1 MDIGWVGHIDRSDQ
15 VQRIGYDFLE
25 VALAPMNLE
34 DDDAFEAAKAAVKG
48 AALPTPVFSRLLPSS
63 MRIVGPDVN
72 RGRIQRYLARVAEVT
87 GAAGAAI
94 VVLGGGRVRNV
105 PEGWSRG
112 RAHDQFLEMV
122 SWCTGAL
129 DGTGVMLALEAQ
141 NHTETNF
148 MTTIAEAVALAKT
161 IDHPDVRVIADIYH
175 LYMEPEPFDVVT
187 TSADWIVHVHLS
199 DTERKT
205 PGTASYDFDPLFD
218 RLKASGY
225 KGRLSIECF
234 TEIPEPE
241 MRRTLDFVR
250 RGWNH
255 A

>member
-1 MDIGWVGHIDRSDQ
+1 MDIGWVGRIDRSDH
-15 VQRIGYDFLE
+15 VKRMGYDFLE

-34 DDDAFEAAKAAVKG
+34 DDDAFEAGKAAVKG
-48 AALPTPVFSRLLPSS
+48 SALPTPVFGQLLPQS
-63 MRIVGPDVN
+63 MRVVGPDVD

-87 GAAGAAI
+87 EAAGAAI
-94 VVLGGGRVRNV
+94 VILGGGWARNV
-105 PEGWSRG
+105 PEGWSRD

-122 SWCTGAL
+122 SWCTDAL
-129 DGTGVMLALEAQ
+129 DGTGIMLALEAQ
-141 NHTETNF
+141 NHNETNF
-148 MTTIAEAVALAKT
+148 MTTIAEAVEIAKI
-161 IDHPDVRVIADIYH
+161 IDRPDVRVIADIYH

-225 KGRLSIECF
+225 RGRLSIECF
-234 TEIPEPE
+234 AEIPEPE
-241 MRRTLDFVR
+241 MRRTRAFVK
-250 RGWNH
+250 RGWEG
-255 A
+255 